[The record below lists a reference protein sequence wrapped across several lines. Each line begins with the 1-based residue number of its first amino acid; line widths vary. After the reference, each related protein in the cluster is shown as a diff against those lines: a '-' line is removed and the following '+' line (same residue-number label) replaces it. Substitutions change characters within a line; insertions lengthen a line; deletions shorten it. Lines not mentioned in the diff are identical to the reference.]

1 MVLFCANAAN
11 DTENRN
17 KAINMNLL
25 SRCLMLTSILF
36 D

>member
-1 MVLFCANAAN
+1 MVLFCENAAN
-11 DTENRN
+11 ETENKN

-25 SRCLMLTSILF
+25 IRCLMLTSILF